1 MNLSLMAKEF
11 FVIFFWRGKG
21 KGEEEEEEEEEEDM
35 VLSLCERKKLVK
47 IVFVVDL

>member
-1 MNLSLMAKEF
+1 LMAKEF

-21 KGEEEEEEEEEEDM
+21 KGEEEEEEEEEDM

>member
-21 KGEEEEEEEEEEDM
+21 KGEEEEEEEEEDM

>member
-1 MNLSLMAKEF
+1 MCFVAKPASVEDLKTG
-11 FVIFFWRGKG
+11 GKG
-21 KGEEEEEEEEEEDM
+21 KGEEEEEEGM

>member
-1 MNLSLMAKEF
+1 MCFVAKPASVEDLKTG
-11 FVIFFWRGKG
+11 GKG
-21 KGEEEEEEEEEEDM
+21 KGEEEEEEEEGM

>member
-1 MNLSLMAKEF
+1 MAKEF

-21 KGEEEEEEEEEEDM
+21 KGEEEEEEEEEDM

-47 IVFVVDL
+47 IVLFVDL

>member
-1 MNLSLMAKEF
+1 LMAKEF

-21 KGEEEEEEEEEEDM
+21 KGEEEEEEEEDM

>member
-1 MNLSLMAKEF
+1 MAKEF

-21 KGEEEEEEEEEEDM
+21 KGEEEEEEEEEDM